1 MAAAGR
7 AACAQTAL
15 SRVKAPRWRAASAT
29 GAVPVNGSA
38 ASSRS
43 HTHRSA
49 SALPWKPA
57 SCRRAG
63 GCRLSRPQTWAVAAA
78 SDGQTSVGRPSL
90 AAGQRSLSRLDW
102 PVKGDSDM
110 PQPGEARGSA
120 SHGVPREQRFLSRRS
135 RRRQLSGTSKRC
147 LHRGAQAPRSRPP
160 AATMNGHLA
169 YASDEYFSS
178 GSASPA
184 GMDLAGQ
191 DVVWEAVLE
200 EALCQS
206 ESEPYLASFLYATI
220 LAHPTLERA
229 IAFHLA
235 NKLADATL
243 LSTQLFTLFADIFEE
258 VAVIQDAIRA
268 DMIAFKERDPACEGY
283 VHGMLYYKGFLA
295 CQVHRASHHLWQQGR
310 LGLALAL
317 QNRVSEAFQ
326 VDLHP
331 GAVMGKGLMFDHATG
346 VVVGETAVIGDN
358 VSILHHVTL
367 GGTGHFAGDRHP
379 KIGNGVLIG
388 AGATLLGPIKIG
400 DGAQVSACSLVL
412 SDVPPHTM
420 AVGVPAKII
429 RKLEPP
435 TEGKERPGCT
445 MDHTSG
451 IIDYVI

>member
-15 SRVKAPRWRAASAT
+15 SRVKAPRRRAASAT
-29 GAVPVNGSA
+29 GAVPRC

-49 SALPWKPA
+49 SALPWSPA
-57 SCRRAG
+57 SGRRAG
-63 GCRLSRPQTWAVAAA
+63 GSRLSRPQTWAVAAA
-78 SDGQTSVGRPSL
+78 NDGQTSVGRPSL
-90 AAGQRSLSRLDW
+90 ATGQRSLSLFEW

-120 SHGVPREQRFLSRRS
+120 SHAVPCEQRFRSRRS
-135 RRRQLSGTSKRC
+135 RSRQLSGTSKCC
-147 LHRGAQAPRSRPP
+147 LHREAQAPRSRPP

-178 GSASPA
+178 ESASPA
-184 GMDLAGQ
+184 GMDLAEQ

-229 IAFHLA
+229 IALHLA

-331 GAVMGKGLMFDHATG
+331 VMGKGLMFDHATG

-367 GGTGHFAGDRHP
+367 GGTGHSAGDRHP
-379 KIGNGVLIG
+379 KIGNG

-429 RKLEPP
+429 RKSEPP